1 MKADSELIKKY
12 IRLIEEKTGATL
24 IIYDDYRILS
34 GSGEFADLP
43 ELRRWH
49 LNDYCI
55 QMKERG
61 MHRWCVGLKEQYN
74 KKVASS
80 EGVCVSTCFC
90 GVTEV
95 AVPVLLDGRMV
106 LTVAAAGFYGP
117 MKEKMKE
124 LLGRKT
130 GFSVEE
136 LETLRNH
143 SLLHTLDR
151 IGEELDIYLETLS
164 CLLLE
169 YIRNR
174 SACDRDFSE
183 ILEPDIKSEYIRK
196 ALGYVNEHFMEQIGV
211 KDVAGICNLN
221 SSYLQHI
228 FLEKLGHGIGEEI
241 RMCRIQ
247 FAAALLR
254 TSNRPVKNI
263 ALSCGYYNVDYF
275 CTVFK
280 RNMGMTP
287 SGYRRKYCRS

>member
-1 MKADSELIKKY
+1 MKADSELIKNY
-12 IRLIEEKTGATL
+12 IRLIEAKTGATL

-34 GSGEFADLP
+34 GSGEFEDLP

-49 LNDYCI
+49 LNDYCM

-80 EGVCVSTCFC
+80 DGVCTSTCFC

-95 AVPVLLDGRMV
+95 AVPVMWDGRMV

-124 LLGRKT
+124 VLGRKT
-130 GFSVEE
+130 GLSAED
-136 LETLRNH
+136 LEALRKE

-151 IGEELDIYLETLS
+151 VEEELGIYLETLAS
-164 CLLLE
+164 LLQN
-169 YIRNR
+169 YIRNKR
-174 SACDRDFSE
+174 DYNLDFSGM
-183 ILEPDIKSEYIRK
+183 LERDVKGEYVRK
-196 ALGYVNEHFMEQIGV
+196 ALGYINEHFMESIDV
-211 KDVAGICNLN
+211 DDVAEVCSLN

-228 FLEKLGHGIGEEI
+228 FSEKIGHGIGEEI
-241 RMCRIQ
+241 RMCRMQ
-247 FAAALLR
+247 FASVLLR
-254 TSNRPVKNI
+254 TSNKTVKNI
-263 ALSCGYYNVDYF
+263 ALNCGYYNVDYF

-280 RNMGMTP
+280 RCIGMTP
-287 SGYRRKYCRS
+287 TAYRKKYQR